1 MSQPRRAKK
10 IDANQRAIVKALR
23 ALPGITVKTDVDDIL
38 VGFNYLNFLFEIK
51 AQSACRP
58 NGDVRPSRIKP
69 SQMKMMKDWTG
80 QYNIV
85 TTIDEI
91 LDIIGYS

>member
-10 IDANQRAIVKALR
+10 IDRGQKEIVKALR
-23 ALPGITVKTDVDDIL
+23 ALPGITVMLDVNDIC
-38 VGFNYLNFLFEIK
+38 VGYRMQNYLFEIK
-51 AQSACRP
+51 AKAVCRP
-58 NGDVRPSRIKP
+58 DGTVRPSAIKP
-69 SQMKMMKDWTG
+69 SQMKMSREWTG